1 MQINKLLEIR
11 GSNEG
16 CTVARPP
23 PTTGHALSNEV
34 EPACVFGA
42 SALWEG
48 AHTIKIMPRTLILQ
62 DFLPYLLNRAGLR
75 VGLMFSADIEK
86 FDVTLPMWRVMIAL
100 WHNGG
105 HRLGELARRTSIDL
119 STLSRLLV
127 TMQRKG
133 LVVRRRSGLDGR
145 ALSLTLTEH
154 GMKLTEQVI
163 PIALYYEDVAMRK
176 LSNADVKKLKDLL
189 KVVYA
194 NLEAAEQKKLSPPKE
209 ARARAKVRA
218 DQKPN
223 NAGVKART

>member
-1 MQINKLLEIR
+1 MNQLACLGR
-11 GSNEG
+11 RLYGR
-16 CTVARPP
+16 TPTPP
-23 PTTGHALSNEV
+23 
-34 EPACVFGA
+34 
-42 SALWEG
+42 
-48 AHTIKIMPRTLILQ
+48 KIMPRTLILQ

-86 FDVTLPMWRVMIAL
+86 FDLTLPMWRVMIAL

-105 HRLGELARRTSIDL
+105 HRLGELAQRTSIDL

-133 LVVRRRSGLDGR
+133 LIVRRRSGLDGR

-176 LSNADVKKLKDLL
+176 IRNADVKKLKDLL

-194 NLEAAEQKKLSPPKE
+194 NLEAAEQKKLRPPKD

-218 DQKPN
+218 HQKPN
-223 NAGVKART
+223 NARVKAHT